1 MTPGCTPL
9 ARDHHEQT
17 RRKGCDANGM
27 AGGEEKAE
35 RREKARWRSEE
46 VYGPQ
51 RPLCAFRCDA
61 KGQGRFWPRRGEETT
76 RQGPPR
82 RLGGVRRLGGPRG
95 FGAQCVCGEGV
106 LGW

>member
-46 VYGPQ
+46 VYGPP

-61 KGQGRFWPRRGEETT
+61 KETT
-76 RQGPPR
+76 RQGR
-82 RLGGVRRLGGPRG
+82 ER
-95 FGAQCVCGEGV
+95 ASEGV
-106 LGW
+106 LS